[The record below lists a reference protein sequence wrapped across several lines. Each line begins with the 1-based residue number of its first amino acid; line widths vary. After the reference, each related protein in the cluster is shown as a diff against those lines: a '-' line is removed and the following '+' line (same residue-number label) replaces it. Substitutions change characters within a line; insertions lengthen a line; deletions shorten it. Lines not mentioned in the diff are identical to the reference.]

1 MWELVLAQ
9 QNRPPQDCRSCLF
22 WLTTQ
27 LQKKIQGTKVK
38 QGVVHQ
44 SRYNGFNFE
53 IITLLFYCLGK
64 CGKAPDCREGLSEKE
79 KLQFTFY
86 SQQVLGVTSI
96 SLRSNIRNCTSEKKL
111 FERRRRRRGSL
122 DISNGQQENGP
133 CNVQDDTKLHF
144 VRENISCGQGE
155 TSEIY

>member
-64 CGKAPDCREGLSEKE
+64 CGKAPDCREGLSERE

-96 SLRSNIRNCTSEKKL
+96 SLRSNIKTALVDDDGVNN
-111 FERRRRRRGSL
+111 L
-122 DISNGQQENGP
+122 DNNIHNDECDGESPLVMMIRMMMILIKNLVSHP
-133 CNVQDDTKLHF
+133 L
-144 VRENISCGQGE
+144 VREAI
-155 TSEIY
+155 